1 MREFL
6 FQSQIWLA
14 KPREEIFPFFADAAN
29 LEKLTPPL
37 LRFEILTPQPIPMK
51 AGTLIDYRLRI
62 HGVPLKWRTRISVW
76 EPPFRFVDEQLRGP
90 YRQWIHEHRFEE
102 ENGGTLCVDTVR
114 YAVWGGALVN
124 ALVVERDVAKIFAYR
139 NTRLR
144 EIFE

>member
-6 FQSQIWLA
+6 FQSKIWLA
-14 KPREEIFPFFADAAN
+14 KRREEIFPFFADAAN

-37 LRFEILTPQPIPMK
+37 LRFEILTPQPIPMQ
-51 AGTLIDYRLRI
+51 AGTLIDYRLRV
-62 HGVPLKWRTRISVW
+62 HGVPLKWRTRISAW

-124 ALVVERDVAKIFAYR
+124 ALVVKRDVAKIFAYR

>member
-6 FQSQIWLA
+6 FQSEIWLP

-37 LRFEILTPQPIPMK
+37 LRFEILSPQPIPMK
-51 AGTLIDYRLRI
+51 AGTLIDYRLRV

-76 EPPFRFVDEQLRGP
+76 EPPFRFVDEQLSGP

-114 YAVWGGALVN
+114 YAVWGGAFVN
-124 ALVVERDVAKIFAYR
+124 ALVVKRDVAKIFAYR